1 MCVFIFIRL
10 RPRSIE
16 VPERRIKNKIIN
28 WLFGSG
34 DGYQKVFI
42 EQHNPLPS
50 YPEVVHGMA
59 ILGLSL
65 KKRS

>member
-10 RPRSIE
+10 RPRSTE
-16 VPERRIKNKIIN
+16 APERRLKNKIIN

-34 DGYQKVFI
+34 DVYQKVFI
-42 EQHNPLPS
+42 EQNNPLPS
-50 YPEVVHGMA
+50 YPEVGHGMV
-59 ILGLSL
+59 ILDLSL